1 MRLWIV
7 LLTILTSISACQS
20 SPTFVP
26 ITLEPAASPAVVAFQ
41 PTGTPRP
48 IPTAP
53 LFPPTLPPTL
63 LPPTTSE
70 PDPPTL
76 IGYSAR
82 GAPIYAHH
90 IGEGERLLLLV
101 GGIHGGY
108 EINTVALID
117 ALLNYFTTHPDDIP
131 PSTSLALI
139 RALNPDGLAF
149 PGQPQGRFN
158 ANGVDL
164 NRNWGCGW
172 QAEAFWRGQ
181 RVSAGAAP
189 LSEPETRALA
199 DYILQSRPSAVLFFH
214 SAAGGVFA
222 GDCHTA
228 RFGRESASAALAAVV
243 GTASG
248 YTFGAP
254 FSAYPVT
261 GTAPSWVDGLGIPAA
276 DVELLSRDEPEFE
289 RNLAAVRAALAWL
302 AAQR

>member
-1 MRLWIV
+1 MRLLII
-7 LLTILTSISACQS
+7 LITILTSISACQS
-20 SPTFVP
+20 SPSPTFVP
-26 ITLEPAASPAVVAFQ
+26 TALDAPPVVIAFQ
-41 PTGTPRP
+41 PTSTPRP

-53 LFPPTLPPTL
+53 ISLPTLQPTL
-63 LPPTTSE
+63 IPPPNAD
-70 PDPPTL
+70 PDPRTL
-76 IGYSAR
+76 IGYSAL
-82 GAPIYAHH
+82 GAPIHVHH
-90 IGEGERLLLLV
+90 IGQGARTLLLI

-108 EINTVALID
+108 EINTVTLID
-117 ALLNYFTTHPDDIP
+117 ALIAHFTAHPDEIP
-131 PSTSLALI
+131 STTSLALI

-149 PGQPQGRFN
+149 PGRAEGRFN

-164 NRNWGCGW
+164 NRNWSCGW

-181 RVSAGAAP
+181 RVSAGVEP

-222 GDCHTA
+222 GDCNTA
-228 RFGRESASAALAAVV
+228 RFGRESASPALAAIV
-243 GTASG
+243 GAAAG
-248 YTFGAP
+248 YRYGAP

-261 GTAPSWVDGLGIPAA
+261 GTAPSWVDSLGIPAA
-276 DVELLSRDEPEFE
+276 DVELLTRDDPELE